1 LVEKHSQRVNQGVYD
16 MKKLN
21 KLVYATICTTM
32 IALSFGC
39 GKQQVT
45 ESNSAKPSVFTTLP
59 PIGNII
65 EQIGGEHVDVKYLID
80 SGQNPHLF
88 EPSPRQ
94 VVALGKA
101 RAYFTTGLPLENTLQ
116 SKFKGNSTVSF
127 TDITN
132 GVHFRSSGEH
142 SHDHTHTSACGGH
155 TDPHI
160 WLGHRQIKV
169 VAQNIADQ
177 LTLLFPEF
185 ENSFRTNLKKFIVEI
200 EQIHDGTKKLL
211 APYKG
216 RTLTVFHPSFGYFT
230 DSYGLIQD
238 AIEVDGKAPAPK
250 HFAELITKSKQN
262 KTRVLFIQPQFNQ
275 STAEAIARSIGAEVS
290 QLNAL
295 APDVRQNLREI
306 AEKVSKALQKR

>member
-1 LVEKHSQRVNQGVYD
+1 

-21 KLVYATICTTM
+21 MFVHVAMFTTL

-39 GKQQVT
+39 GEQQAAQSKST
-45 ESNSAKPSVFTTLP
+45 KPLVFTTLS

-65 EQIGGEHVDVKYLID
+65 EQIGGDNVEVRCLINSSQD
-80 SGQNPHLF
+80 PHLF

-94 VVALGKA
+94 VVSLGKA

-160 WLGHRQIKV
+160 WLGQRQLKV
-169 VAQNIADQ
+169 LALNIADQ
-177 LTLLFPEF
+177 LTKLFPEF
-185 ENSFRTNLKKFIVEI
+185 ENAFRTNRQKFVDEI
-200 EQIHDGTKKLL
+200 EQIHNSTKELL
-211 APYKG
+211 APFRG
-216 RTLTVFHPSFGYFT
+216 ESITVFHPSFGYFT
-230 DSYGLIQD
+230 DTYGLIQH

-250 HFAELITKSKQN
+250 HFSEIIRKSKQN

-275 STAEAIARSIGAEVS
+275 NTAEAIARSIGAEVS